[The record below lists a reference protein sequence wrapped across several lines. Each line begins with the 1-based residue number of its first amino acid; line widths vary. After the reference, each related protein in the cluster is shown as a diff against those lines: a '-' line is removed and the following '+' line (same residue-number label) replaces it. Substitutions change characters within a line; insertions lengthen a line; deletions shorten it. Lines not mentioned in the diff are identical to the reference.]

1 MVEVNKAELHVW
13 RAITQFGEICHFGE
27 AKYARAWAGA
37 AGKVERVDLT
47 PVPDLSLVVAR
58 EPLPIE
64 VVGYASPGQI
74 EVLRSVP
81 LTGGMKVK
89 GSKDARYTEAL
100 VLLSDARAAVFSA
113 VVRCEREGAF
123 KACMECGYQD
133 GHDEIC
139 QFHQSKRA
147 IWVPVEDRLPASGR
161 TVLAFYANSVG
172 RVRRIRAQYAERWT
186 IEVDAATA
194 DPDTEC
200 VEYNESADAFYL
212 LEGWYECIDNWDAFV
227 RIAVTEGQVSHWMP
241 LPAAPVEAVKL
252 SPYDPLDDRTFK
264 GGDGEV
270 QP

>member
-1 MVEVNKAELHVW
+1 M
-13 RAITQFGEICHFGE
+13 
-27 AKYARAWAGA
+27 
-37 AGKVERVDLT
+37 
-47 PVPDLSLVVAR
+47 
-58 EPLPIE
+58 
-64 VVGYASPGQI
+64 
-74 EVLRSVP
+74 
-81 LTGGMKVK
+81 
-89 GSKDARYTEAL
+89 
-100 VLLSDARAAVFSA
+100 
-113 VVRCEREGAF
+113 
-123 KACMECGYQD
+123 
-133 GHDEIC
+133 
-139 QFHQSKRA
+139 
-147 IWVPVEDRLPASGR
+147 PVEDRLPASGR